1 MVGRKRE
8 IRQLREAYESPN
20 SEFVTLYGRRRIGK
34 TYLVSEVFE
43 NDFAFHVSGVKRGRK
58 REQLDKFAFAL
69 RRHGHKECP
78 KLTSWL
84 QAFYE
89 LEVFLESLP
98 ADGRKIIF
106 IDEMPWLDTH
116 GSGFLT
122 ALESF
127 WNEWACCRK
136 DILLIAC
143 GSATSWIV
151 KKLNRN
157 TGGLHNRVRTK
168 IKLYPFTLAECE
180 DYSNELGLGY
190 NRMHIAE
197 CYMAFGGVAYYW
209 SLLEKGKSPDQNINA
224 LFFGQNDGLKWEFEE
239 LYTSLFANAESY
251 MNVIL
256 ALGKT
261 RAGLSRDEIA
271 RKLGVASSGNL
282 SECLSN
288 LEESGFIR
296 MYSPVGCK
304 TGGIYQLIDNFSL
317 FYLRFVRSAPPNVRD
332 YWTNGI
338 VDGEKNEWRGF
349 AFERIGLE
357 HVDQIKKALG
367 ISGVKTEVY
376 SWKSSASSELRGSQ
390 IDLLLVRGDG
400 IVNMCEMK
408 YSKKEY
414 VLEKDEN
421 EKIANRVEAF
431 RKVIGDKRILHVT
444 LVTANGLAHNVYW
457 NNVQSEV
464 RLDDLFAD

>member
-1 MVGRKRE
+1 MIGRKRE
-8 IRQLREAYESPN
+8 IAQLRNAYESPN

-43 NDFAFHVSGVKRGRK
+43 NRFAFHVSGVKRGYK
-58 REQLDKFAFAL
+58 REQLEKFAFAL

-89 LEVFLESLP
+89 LEVFLEAQP
-98 ADGRKIIF
+98 PGRKIVF

-116 GSGFLT
+116 GSGFLN

-180 DYSNELGLGY
+180 AYATELGLGY
-190 NRMHIAE
+190 NRALVTE
-197 CYMAFGGVAYYW
+197 CYMALGGVAYYW

-224 LFFGQNDGLKWEFEE
+224 LFFGRSDGLKWEFEE
-239 LYTSLFANAESY
+239 LYTSLFANAEPY
-251 MNVIL
+251 INIIL

-271 RKLGVASSGNL
+271 KKIGVTSSGNL
-282 SECLSN
+282 SEYLDN
-288 LEESGFIR
+288 LAESGFIR
-296 MYSPVGCK
+296 LYSPVGCR

-317 FYLRFVRSAPPNVRD
+317 FYLRFVKNAPSGVED
-332 YWTNGI
+332 YWTNSI
-338 VDGEKNEWRGF
+338 REGEKNDWRGF
-349 AFERIGLE
+349 AFERIGLS

-367 ISGVKTEVY
+367 IAGVQTEVY
-376 SWKSSASSELRGSQ
+376 SWKCSASADLRGAQ
-390 IDLLLVRGDG
+390 IDLLLMRADS

-408 YSKKEY
+408 YSNKEY
-414 VLEKDEN
+414 VIEKDEN
-421 EKIANRVEAF
+421 ERIANRVEAF
-431 RKVIGDKRILHVT
+431 RRIIGARRILHVT

-464 RLDDLFAD
+464 TLDDLFQS

>member
-1 MVGRKRE
+1 MVGRKKE
-8 IRQLREAYESPN
+8 IKQLLDAYESPN

-43 NDFAFHVSGVKRGRK
+43 NRFAFHVSGVKRGHK
-58 REQLDKFAFAL
+58 REQLEKFMFAL
-69 RRHGHKECP
+69 RRHGHKDCP
-78 KLTSWL
+78 KLMSWL

-89 LEVFLESLP
+89 LEVFLEAQP
-98 ADGRKIIF
+98 PGRKIVF

-116 GSGFLT
+116 GSGFLN

-151 KKLNRN
+151 KKLNRS

-180 DYSNELGLGY
+180 AYAAELGLGY
-190 NRMHIAE
+190 NRELVTE
-197 CYMAFGGVAYYW
+197 CYMALGGVAYYW

-224 LFFGQNDGLKWEFEE
+224 LFFGKGDGLKWEFEE
-239 LYTSLFANAESY
+239 LYTSLFANAEPY
-251 MNVIL
+251 IGVIL

-271 RKLGVASSGNL
+271 KKLGVASSGNL
-282 SECLSN
+282 SEWLDN
-288 LEESGFIR
+288 LAESGFIR
-296 MYSPVGCK
+296 LYSPVGCK

-317 FYLRFVRSAPPNVRD
+317 FHLRFVRNAPSGVED
-332 YWTNGI
+332 YWTNSVGE
-338 VDGEKNEWRGF
+338 GEKNDWRGF
-349 AFERIGLE
+349 AFERIGLA
-357 HVDQIKKALG
+357 HVEQIKKALG
-367 ISGVKTEVY
+367 IAGVRTEVF
-376 SWKSSASSELRGSQ
+376 SWKCSASADLRGAQ
-390 IDLLLVRGDG
+390 IDLLLLRADG

-414 VLEKDEN
+414 VIDKDEN
-421 EKIANRVEAF
+421 NRIANRAEAF
-431 RKVIGDKRILHVT
+431 RRIVGGKKILHVT
-444 LVTANGLAHNVYW
+444 LVTANGLAHNIYW

-464 RLDDLFAD
+464 TLDDLFSN